1 LFYQDK
7 LSEVL
12 VHAQAT
18 DYLWLDSGQLHTV
31 DQKFLL
37 ALMWHELLPH
47 EALPYGSLQSVQ
59 FDGHFRTPN
68 FYQRLATQ
76 EARPSQNQL
85 VGLLD

>member
-12 VHAQAT
+12 VHAEAT
-18 DYLWLDSGQLHTV
+18 GYLWLDSGCLHMV
-31 DQKFLL
+31 DQSFLL

-47 EALPYGSLQSVQ
+47 EALSYGSLHSVQ
-59 FDGHFRTPN
+59 SDGHFRTPN

-76 EARPSQNQL
+76 EARPSQSQL
-85 VGLLD
+85 VGLPD